1 MNCCIIIGIASQSY
15 WILSGIAS
23 ESQITHWNYLT
34 EFQITHRNYPVEFQF
49 THWNYLTKLQST
61 CWNCLTEAIPMST
74 NKIILLYKDNK
85 IILSENYFCYICVID
100 EKVLMTISAAGDGTK
115 TKPIL

>member
-1 MNCCIIIGIASQSY
+1 
-15 WILSGIAS
+15 
-23 ESQITHWNYLT
+23 
-34 EFQITHRNYPVEFQF
+34 
-49 THWNYLTKLQST
+49 
-61 CWNCLTEAIPMST
+61 MST